1 MCGVFQ
7 IDTFVLVSFNT
18 AVAKN
23 QSIITFWIH
32 MTNNT
37 LTVVI
42 FYLFTLIK
50 EKLSSL
56 LLEIG
61 RDETRLKEILMNS
74 EN

>member
-1 MCGVFQ
+1 
-7 IDTFVLVSFNT
+7 
-18 AVAKN
+18 
-23 QSIITFWIH
+23 

-37 LTVVI
+37 LTVVT
-42 FYLFTLIK
+42 FYLLTLIK

-56 LLEIG
+56 LLGMG